1 MIVIIDYGMGNTASI
16 LNMIRRMGGDAT
28 ISSDR
33 KLIAEATA
41 LILPGV
47 GSFDNAIDK
56 LHASNL
62 VSIIKQ
68 RVLYD
73 RIPFLG
79 VCLGMH
85 LLFDSSEEGSLPG
98 LGLIPGIV
106 KRFDFEQ
113 LNDKTLKIP
122 HMGWNNLN
130 ILNSHPVFNNINE
143 NDHVYFVHSYHFEV
157 KNNNNLLASVDYGGK
172 ITAAIAH
179 ENIIGTQFHPEKSQ
193 SVGLQIIKN
202 FLQWNP

>member
-1 MIVIIDYGMGNTASI
+1 VIVIIDYGMGNTASI

-33 KLIAEATA
+33 ILISEATA

-68 RVLYD
+68 RVLD
-73 RIPFLG
+73 DKIPFLG
-79 VCLGMH
+79 ICLGMH
-85 LLFDSSEEGSLPG
+85 LLFDSSEEGSLLG

-122 HMGWNNLN
+122 HMGWN
-130 ILNSHPVFNNINE
+130 IVYPKTDNSLFSGLE
-143 NDHVYFVHSYHFEV
+143 SELRFYFVHSYHVVCDNPIHEI
-157 KNNNNLLASVDYGGK
+157 ATSVYGYRFTCGVQK
-172 ITAAIAH
+172 D
-179 ENIIGTQFHPEKSQ
+179 NIYAVQFHPEKSHKFGMQ
-193 SVGLQIIKN
+193 MFKN
-202 FLQWNP
+202 FLGLVC